1 MAHMRFDIAAHVQPA
16 RIAGGCFFVSK
27 TKAKTTTK
35 IIV

>member
-1 MAHMRFDIAAHVQPA
+1 MAHMRFDIAAHVQLA
-16 RIAGGCFFVSK
+16 QRAGGCFLVSK

>member
-1 MAHMRFDIAAHVQPA
+1 MAHLRFDIAVHDQPA
-16 RIAGGCFFVSK
+16 QLAGGCFFVSK